1 MVTDRCPCCFLEPGS
16 ELRCY
21 ERLVELAHPQ
31 SAIVQSPPAPIFLT
45 VTAKVGAALGLSS
58 TRFPRI
64 TLGDPRMSIDLL
76 EERASDSE
84 LVALDKAFELEN
96 KRRANLL
103 RARIDELNLCLASLA
118 RMRRESSSFRF
129 LQRRRCSW

>member
-1 MVTDRCPCCFLEPGS
+1 M
-16 ELRCY
+16 
-21 ERLVELAHPQ
+21 
-31 SAIVQSPPAPIFLT
+31 
-45 VTAKVGAALGLSS
+45 
-58 TRFPRI
+58 
-64 TLGDPRMSIDLL
+64 GDPRMSIDLL

-96 KRRANLL
+96 KRRAKLL